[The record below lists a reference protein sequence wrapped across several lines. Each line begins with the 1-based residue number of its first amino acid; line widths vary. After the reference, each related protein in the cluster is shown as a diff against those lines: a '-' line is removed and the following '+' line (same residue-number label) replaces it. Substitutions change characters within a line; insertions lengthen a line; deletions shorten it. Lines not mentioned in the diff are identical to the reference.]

1 MKERRHRRGFFP
13 EGDFVS
19 FEAWITLK
27 RANSLIISFL
37 PHCPHY
43 PLPKE
48 ETFWFIL
55 ADKSTNEE
63 KMEGSGASGSEVSDA
78 VKEATAKVRSGSRL
92 VMGKFSAPG
101 EGSYELSCFACVMLG

>member
-1 MKERRHRRGFFP
+1 M
-13 EGDFVS
+13 
-19 FEAWITLK
+19 
-27 RANSLIISFL
+27 
-37 PHCPHY
+37 
-43 PLPKE
+43 
-48 ETFWFIL
+48 IL
-55 ADKSTNEE
+55 SKSQLHGGVNFARNVTEE